1 MTKNPSSTKV
11 IIDKKLVKHL
21 AWLSR
26 IKLQEEVI
34 EQYIPQLQDIL
45 EFFNQLDSVDTKSVP
60 PTFHAIKLEN
70 VFREDEPHESMTVED
85 VLRNSKSR
93 KEQYFRTKGMGA
105 QE

>member
-1 MTKNPSSTKV
+1 MTKKSRSTKV
-11 IIDKKLVKHL
+11 IVDEELVKHL

-26 IKLQEEVI
+26 IKVPKEI
-34 EQYIPQLQDIL
+34 IKQYIPQLQDIL
-45 EFFNQLDSVDTKSVP
+45 EFFNQLDTVDTKNVP

-70 VFREDEPHESMTVED
+70 IFREDKARESMPIEE

-93 KEQYFRTKGMGA
+93 KDYYFRTKGLGA